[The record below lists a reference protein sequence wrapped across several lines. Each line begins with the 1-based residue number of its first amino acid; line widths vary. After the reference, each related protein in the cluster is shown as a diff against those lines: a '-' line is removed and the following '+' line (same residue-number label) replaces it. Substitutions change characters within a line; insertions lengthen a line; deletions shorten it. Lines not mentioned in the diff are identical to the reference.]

1 MYILYSEEY
10 KLVFIVFS
18 RCWSKTMIN
27 WLGTIN
33 NINIENRKTH
43 KIVAENIDLC
53 LNSLTSNELLEKI
66 TDEYFIYIMVRN
78 PYERLLSTTIAHKQ
92 HENLTFKE
100 FVYKYDNHNEIIMA
114 NEKVLILMLNRNYKI
129 LYFENFK
136 EDLNNV
142 KEEHNIPYDIN
153 GKQELIY
160 YNNISNYDNSIYNI
174 KLKNFKNKIPS
185 YNHFY
190 TDEMKERIYNMF
202 QIDFLT
208 FKINK

>member
-27 WLGTIN
+27 WLGNIN

-43 KIVAENIDLC
+43 KMVAENIDLC
-53 LNSLTSNELLEKI
+53 LNCLNTEELLKKVTE
-66 TDEYFIYIMVRN
+66 DYFIYIMVRN

-114 NEKVLILMLNRNYKI
+114 NEKVLLLMLNRDCEI

-136 EDLNNV
+136 DDLNKI
-142 KEEHNIPYDIN
+142 KEEHNIPFEIN
-153 GKQELIY
+153 GRQELMY
-160 YNNISNYDNSIYNI
+160 ENDISNYNSNIYDI

-190 TDEMKERIYNMF
+190 TNEMKERIYNMF

>member
-27 WLGTIN
+27 WLGIIN

-43 KIVAENIDLC
+43 KIVAENINLC
-53 LNSLTSNELLEKI
+53 LNSLTTTELLEKVS
-66 TDEYFIYIMVRN
+66 DEYFIYIMVRN

-92 HENLTFKE
+92 HEDLTFKE
-100 FVYKYDNHNEIIMA
+100 FVYKYDNHNEIIMS
-114 NEKVLILMLNRNYKI
+114 NKKVLLLMLNRNCEI

-136 EDLNNV
+136 EELNKI
-142 KEEHNIPYDIN
+142 KEDNNIPYDIN
-153 GKQELIY
+153 GIQELIY
-160 YNNISNYDNSIYNI
+160 DNDTSNYTHNIYDI
-174 KLKNFKNKIPS
+174 KLKNFKNKIPC
-185 YNHFY
+185 YKYFY

-202 QIDFLT
+202 QIDFLS
-208 FKINK
+208 FNINK